1 MADIAGQ
8 ILVVDDNGVNRLKLQ
23 RVLQAEGHTV
33 VLAPD
38 GEQALAMVR
47 SGQVELVLLDIVM
60 PGMDGYTVL
69 TILKNDPDL
78 RDIPVIVVSAID
90 EQESAVRCIEIGA
103 EDYLIKPVN
112 PVFLKARLDSCL
124 RRKKLRDLEQ
134 AYLKQEIMLRQ
145 SEKLATLGR
154 LSAGL
159 THELNN
165 PAASIRRGAQHL
177 ADALHEDRAVLP
189 RLLDNPDALRDL
201 LATETDLTP
210 VGALSALER
219 SDRESELAD
228 WLEGHGL
235 DAAWELAPDLAARGL
250 TPDDLLRVE
259 QRHSAV
265 TLEPALRWMAS
276 DFVMHRVLTE
286 VTEAAGRISD
296 MVMALKRYTYLD
308 RAPVQNVNIHEGL
321 DNTLIMLSSRL
332 GRGIT
337 VTRDYA
343 GDLPRIEAYSSELNQ
358 VWTNLIDNAAAAM
371 EGQGELTLRTR
382 FAQNGI
388 VVEVIDTGSGIP
400 EAIQASIFDP
410 FFTTKPQG
418 EGTGLGLNISHQI
431 IVEKHRGTIAVESR
445 PGRTAFRVWL
455 PLALPPEAKPTA
467 PA

>member
-1 MADIAGQ
+1 MADLAGQ

-23 RVLQAEGHTV
+23 RVLQTEGHTV

-47 SGQVELVLLDIVM
+47 SGQVELVLLDIMM

-69 TILKNDPDL
+69 TVLKSDPDL

-112 PVFLKARLDSCL
+112 PVFLKARLNSCL

-165 PAASIRRGAQHL
+165 PAAAIRRGAQHL
-177 ADALHEDRAVLP
+177 ADALRKDRVVLP
-189 RLLDNPDALRDL
+189 SLLHNPDSLRDL
-201 LATETDLTP
+201 LATETSGLP
-210 VGALSALER
+210 PAPLSPLER
-219 SDRESELAD
+219 SDRKSEMAD
-228 WLEGHGL
+228 WLEGHGT
-235 DAAWELAPDLAARGL
+235 DAAWELAPDLVARGL
-250 TPDDLLRVE
+250 TPNDLQAAE
-259 QRHSAV
+259 QRHPAAS
-265 TLEPALRWMAS
+265 LEPALRWMAS
-276 DFVMHRVLTE
+276 DYVMHRVLTE

-308 RAPVQNVNIHEGL
+308 RAPVQNVNVHEGL

-332 GRGIT
+332 GRGISII
-337 VTRDYA
+337 REYA
-343 GDLPRIEAYSSELNQ
+343 EDLPHIEAYSSELNQ

-371 EGQGELTLRTR
+371 NGQGELILRTR
-382 FAQNGI
+382 FASGG
-388 VVEVIDTGSGIP
+388 VSVEVIDSGSGIP
-400 EAIQASIFDP
+400 EAILASIFDP

-418 EGTGLGLNISHQI
+418 EGSGLGLNISYQI
-431 IVEKHRGTIAVESR
+431 IVEKHHGTITVKSR
-445 PGRTAFRVWL
+445 PGHTCFRVWL
-455 PLALPPEAKPTA
+455 PLSLPPETTPSASA
-467 PA
+467 